1 MRGGSGRCEVIEW
14 LILIVLVGVFAVV
27 LAALRLGGLRGDD
40 WDLLAAKQRQRWDA
54 ERRDMGFRKCL
65 TEKGRR

>member
-27 LAALRLGGLRGDD
+27 LSSLRLGATSGDD
-40 WDLLAAKQRQRWDA
+40 WDLMAAKQRQRWDA
-54 ERRDMGFRKCL
+54 ERRDMGFR
-65 TEKGRR
+65 R